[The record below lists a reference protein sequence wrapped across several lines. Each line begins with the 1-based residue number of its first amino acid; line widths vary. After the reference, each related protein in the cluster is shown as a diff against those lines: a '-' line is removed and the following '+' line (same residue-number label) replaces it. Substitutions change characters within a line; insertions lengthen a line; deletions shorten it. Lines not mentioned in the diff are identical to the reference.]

1 MVIEMYKKNFD
12 KLCKERGLAAS
23 TVMKAIN
30 LSHVAYQKWT
40 DETRPR
46 PSTQKKIADYFG
58 VPQDWFWEDHT
69 LDNVEDIPFRNASPA
84 DEPEGEDRLPVYGS
98 ISAGRGIL
106 AVEDII
112 GWAYADE
119 QYHDGQH
126 FWLSVSGVSME
137 PELHSGDLVLIRRQP
152 TLDNGQ
158 IGAFLFGGEGFV
170 KKYLSNG
177 DVKLHSLNPI
187 FPDIVI
193 TPECSDQFQIIGK
206 VVEARHKYD

>member
-1 MVIEMYKKNFD
+1 MVKENF
-12 KLCKERGLAAS
+12 KWLCDTHGLAPT
-23 TVMKAIN
+23 TVMKDIDVSYTSYLAWKKDT
-30 LSHVAYQKWT
+30 L
-40 DETRPR
+40 PR
-46 PSTQKKIADYFG
+46 PSTLKKIADYFD
-58 VPQDWFWEDHT
+58 VSVDWLKEDHDF
-69 LDNVEDIPFRNASPA
+69 DNIDPNDIPFRNASPA

-152 TLDNGQ
+152 TLENGQ

-170 KKYLSNG
+170 KKYLANG

>member
-1 MVIEMYKKNFD
+1 MIKENFEW
-12 KLCKERGLAAS
+12 LCRQNHIAPTTAAKEIPFAHQTYLG
-23 TVMKAIN
+23 
-30 LSHVAYQKWT
+30 WT
-40 DETRPR
+40 NTSRPH
-46 PSTQKKIADYFG
+46 PKTLKKIADYFG
-58 VPQDWFWEDHT
+58 VTVEWLEADHDF
-69 LDNVEDIPFRNASPA
+69 DNIDPNDIPFRNASPA

-152 TLDNGQ
+152 TLENGQ

-170 KKYLSNG
+170 KKYLANG

-187 FPDIVI
+187 FPDIII

-206 VVEARHKYD
+206 VVEARHKYE

>member
-1 MVIEMYKKNFD
+1 MTAF
-12 KLCKERGLAAS
+12 LANY
-23 TVMKAIN
+23 IN
-30 LSHVAYQKWT
+30 LCNEHGYSVSTLPPMLGLSRSAY
-40 DETRPR
+40 TRWKNGSVPQA
-46 PSTQKKIADYFG
+46 PSLKKIADYFG
-58 VPQDWFWEDHT
+58 VTPEWFLADHSND
-69 LDNVEDIPFRNASPA
+69 LPSFRNASPA
-84 DEPEGEDRLPVYGS
+84 DEPEGESRLPVYGS

-152 TLDNGQ
+152 TLENGQ

-170 KKYLSNG
+170 KKYLANG

>member
-1 MVIEMYKKNFD
+1 MSAFYDNFIYLCNTNGEAKSAAVQAVGKSTGVLAKWKNGATPQPPT
-12 KLCKERGLAAS
+12 L
-23 TVMKAIN
+23 
-30 LSHVAYQKWT
+30 
-40 DETRPR
+40 
-46 PSTQKKIADYFG
+46 KKIAQHFG
-58 VPQDWFWEDHT
+58 VSIEWLTEDHSDD
-69 LDNVEDIPFRNASPA
+69 LPPFRNASPA
-84 DEPEGEDRLPVYGS
+84 DEPEGESRLPVYGS

-126 FWLSVSGVSME
+126 FWLSVSGMSME

-152 TLDNGQ
+152 TLENGQ